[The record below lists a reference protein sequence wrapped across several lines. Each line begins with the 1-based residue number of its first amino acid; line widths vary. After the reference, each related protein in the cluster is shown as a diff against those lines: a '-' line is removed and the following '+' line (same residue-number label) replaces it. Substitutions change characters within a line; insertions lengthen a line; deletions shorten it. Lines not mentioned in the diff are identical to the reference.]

1 MNDLKEERIEN
12 LVTELSYL
20 LGIPKKRLF
29 EAILKAIVS

>member
-1 MNDLKEERIEN
+1 MNDLKDERIEN
-12 LVTELSYL
+12 LVTELSNL

>member
-1 MNDLKEERIEN
+1 MNDLASERIEN